1 MVPVVDATG
10 KLYPSFLKSITMLQK
25 IVTTAMF
32 TYAVLVCPAQVNYV
46 PALTDTIVSESV
58 QDEMDP
64 PKKSLSISGSADV
77 YYRYDLHDNGNNYTS
92 FTNTHNSF
100 ALGMAS
106 LKFAY
111 QSDKTTAVV
120 DLGFGARASDFAY
133 NDEGL
138 LSAVKQL
145 YISYKPTS
153 ELSFTAGTWATHV
166 GYELLD
172 PQLNRQYSMSYLF
185 TNGPFFHTGLKA
197 EYAKGKHGFM
207 LGVSN
212 ATDYRLHPAGFLNKK
227 SVIAQYSIAA
237 SDDVKLYF
245 NYVGG
250 KNPDTSIV
258 KQYDLVATAVISP
271 LVDVGLNASLN
282 SSQHWDAVSKKNATS
297 QNWWGVAGYLNVN
310 PQSWLS
316 ICFRSELFNDDE
328 AVKGFNTSILTNTLS
343 ANFNVDGLIFIP
355 EIRVESAGKALYT
368 DSDGFYSKK
377 TAASFI
383 LAAVYSF

>member
-1 MVPVVDATG
+1 MIPVVDATG
-10 KLYPSFLKSITMLQK
+10 KLYPSFLKSTTMLQK
-25 IVTTAMF
+25 IVATAMF
-32 TYAVLVCPAQVNYV
+32 TYAVFVCPAQVNYIL
-46 PALTDTIVSESV
+46 ALTDTLVSGSV
-58 QDEMDP
+58 PDEMAP
-64 PKKSLSISGSADV
+64 PKKSLRISGSADV
-77 YYRYDLHDNGNNYTS
+77 YYRYDLHEQGNNYTS

-111 QSDKTTAVV
+111 ESGKTTAVA

-145 YISYKPTS
+145 YVSYKATP

-185 TNGPFFHTGLKA
+185 TNGPFSHTGLKA
-197 EYAKGKHGFM
+197 EYAKGRHGLM

-212 ATDYRLHPAGFLNKK
+212 ATDYRLQPVGFQNKK

-250 KNPDTSIV
+250 KNPDTTIV
-258 KQYDLVATAVISP
+258 KQYDLVATAVISSM
-271 LVDVGLNASLN
+271 VDVGFNASLN
-282 SSQHWDAVSKKNATS
+282 SSQQWDAVSKKNATA

-310 PQSWLS
+310 PKSWFS
-316 ICFRSELFNDDE
+316 ICFRSEFFNDDE
-328 AVKGFNTSILTNTLS
+328 AVKGFNTSIFSNTLS
-343 ANFNVDGLIFIP
+343 ANFKVDGLIFIP

-368 DSDGFYSKK
+368 DSNGFYNKK
-377 TAASFI
+377 TATSFI